1 MKPNA
6 VEAHPSAGRRAA
18 AVAACMA
25 ASACLGCALGAAA
38 WALLSCAYGLCDL
51 VWHPFA
57 QGSAPRWLVPVVCT
71 AGGAVVG
78 WLNARFHS
86 APEPFAR
93 VISVAREQGFYRI
106 ERPLPSLAA
115 FLAPLA
121 FGAPVGPEAGLTG
134 FIAVGCT
141 HIGDVFRRIQ
151 SRFGMMTDARP
162 PVFRPLV
169 YGAGIAGGLCGV
181 ALYTRVAGGMGV
193 PRFEIPALSASSVAW
208 VLPLTLTGL
217 ALSRLLQL
225 SGAASE
231 ALSRHL
237 PTSEVLRASL
247 CGALLGLVALQLPY
261 VLFAGTEQL
270 PAVLADPAALG
281 AGELAATAVGKLCM
295 LSLCL
300 ALGWH
305 GGPFFPLIFSASCL
319 GLAISLMVGIDAA
332 LCAIVVTTALIGR
345 FTRKPALG
353 LAIIALCVPVRAL
366 PWAIVPLLAGVY
378 LPTIEDLVRAHK
390 NGPACV

>member
-1 MKPNA
+1 MKPKA
-6 VEAHPSAGRRAA
+6 IEAHPSAGRRAA
-18 AVAACMA
+18 AVAACMV
-25 ASACLGCALGAAA
+25 ASVCLGCALGVAA
-38 WALLSCAYGLCDL
+38 WVLLSCAYGLCDL

-57 QGSAPRWLVPVVCT
+57 QGSAPRWLVPAACM

-93 VISVAREQGFYRI
+93 VISVTRKQGFYRI
-106 ERPLPSLAA
+106 ERPLASLAA

-121 FGAPVGPEAGLTG
+121 FGAPVGPEAGLAG
-134 FIAVGCT
+134 FIAAGCT
-141 HIGDVFRRIQ
+141 HIGNVFRRIQ
-151 SRFGMMTDARP
+151 SRFDMTTDTRP

-181 ALYTRVAGGMGV
+181 ALYTSVTGGMGV
-193 PRFEIPALSASSVAW
+193 PRFEIPALSVSSVAW
-208 VLPLTLTGL
+208 VLPLTLAGL
-217 ALSRLLQL
+217 ALSRLLQI

-237 PTSEVLRASL
+237 PSSEVLRASL

-281 AGELAATAVGKLCM
+281 AGELAATAVGKLCL

-319 GLAISLMVGIDAA
+319 GLAISLTAGIDAA
-332 LCAIVVTTALIGR
+332 LCAIVVTAALIGR

-353 LAIIALCVPVRAL
+353 LGIIALCVPVRAL
-366 PWAIVPLLAGVY
+366 PWAIVPLLVGVY
-378 LPTIEDLVRAHK
+378 LPTVEELVRAHK